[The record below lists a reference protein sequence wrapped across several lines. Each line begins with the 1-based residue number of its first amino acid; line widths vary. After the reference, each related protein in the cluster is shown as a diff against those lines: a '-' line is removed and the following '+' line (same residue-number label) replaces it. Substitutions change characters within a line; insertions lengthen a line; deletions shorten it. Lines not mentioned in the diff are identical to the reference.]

1 MSIPLLLLVAGIIGG
16 IGILCWWLIFATEG
30 VYFGRRV
37 VIWLYDVYARRY
49 DNIKNFE
56 PLWESETLAQP
67 ILSALENIRNPQ
79 VLDVAT
85 GTARF
90 PLLLYADPIF
100 RGRVVGLDASRE
112 MIKVGCEKFTQR
124 APRNHGQ
131 FYLIQ
136 ADALH
141 LPFPDSLFHVVSCLE
156 ALEFLPDQTRAL
168 QEIVRVTRPGGLIL
182 LTNRKGRAARL
193 MPGRTQASEQRVQEL
208 QNHFGLVE
216 VSAEVWQIEYDLIWA
231 IKPYNL

>member
-1 MSIPLLLLVAGIIGG
+1 MSIPLLLLILGIVGG
-16 IGILCWWLIFATEG
+16 VGVLFWWLIFATEG
-30 VYFGRRV
+30 VYLGRRV
-37 VIWLYDVYARRY
+37 VIWLYDIYARRY

-56 PLWESETLAQP
+56 PLWESEMLSQP
-67 ILSALENIRNPQ
+67 IISALENIRNPH

-85 GTARF
+85 GTARL
-90 PLLLYADPIF
+90 PLLLHADSMF

-112 MIKVGCEKFTQR
+112 MIKVGCEKFAQR
-124 APRNHGQ
+124 TPHNRGQ
-131 FYLIQ
+131 FCLLQ

-141 LPFPDSLFHVVSCLE
+141 LPFPDASFHVVSCLE
-156 ALEFLPDQTRAL
+156 ALEFLPDQMRAL
-168 QEIVRVTRPGGLIL
+168 HEIVRVTRPGGLIL

-193 MPGRTQASEQRVQEL
+193 MPGRTQPSEKRLEEL
-208 QNHFGLVE
+208 RTQFGLIE